1 MPVRGSIVLPSEDT
15 VTPEVPVPADVLLT
29 PADFDIPNQ
38 REPFTPKEIAGYL
51 RVTSREIIGLI
62 ESGQMRALPV
72 HRGERTTYRVPY
84 REIAAFFLRQQGAMN

>member
-1 MPVRGSIVLPSEDT
+1 MPVVRGSTVLPSEDT
-15 VTPEVPVPADVLLT
+15 FTPPVPAADVFLT

-62 ESGQMRALPV
+62 ESGQLRALPV
-72 HRGERTTYRVPY
+72 HRGERNTYRVPY
-84 REIAAFFLRQQGAMN
+84 REIAAFFMRQQGAMN